1 MFLLYLSFIST
12 MFVHMEKDSLI
23 SSEHHVLEADISLIH
38 FINTY
43 LESDI
48 YTT

>member
-1 MFLLYLSFIST
+1 